1 MRIEKYIVILLLS
14 ISTTICGQ
22 HRLVIVHTNDT
33 HSQIEPVEK
42 NAPKEADKG
51 GVARREVLMNQLR
64 AEEPDLLFFDDGDFC
79 QGTPY
84 FNKYKGEVE
93 IKALNLLR
101 YDAVTI
107 GNHEFD
113 NGVAALAKILKKAKF
128 PIVCANYDFG
138 KTKLRKIIEPYT
150 IIQRGGLKVGVIGLG
165 VKLEGLVAID
175 NYAGITYQDPVE
187 TANKWAS
194 YLKLE
199 KNCDIVVVLSH
210 LGYSYP
216 NEGDAI
222 GDCQL
227 AAKSRNI
234 DVILGG
240 HSHTFLKKETIVENL
255 DHKKVVIN
263 QAGKWAVEVDKL
275 ELVYR

>member
-1 MRIEKYIVILLLS
+1 MKIDKWMIVLLLS
-14 ISTTICGQ
+14 VSTTGWGQ

-33 HSQIEPVEK
+33 HSQIEPVDK
-42 NAPKEADKG
+42 NAPKEANKG
-51 GVARREVLMNQLR
+51 GIARREVLMNQLR
-64 AEEPDLLFFDDGDFC
+64 AEEPNLLFFDDGDFC

-84 FNKYKGEVE
+84 FNKFKGEVE

-113 NGVAALAKILKKAKF
+113 NGVASLAKILKKAKF
-128 PIVCANYDFG
+128 PVLCANYDFG
-138 KTKLRKIIEPYT
+138 KTKLSKIIEPYA
-150 IIQRGGLKVGVIGLG
+150 IFQRGDLKIGVIGIG
-165 VKLEGLVAID
+165 VKLEGLVATD
-175 NYAGITYQDPVE
+175 NYVGITFLDPVE
-187 TANKWAS
+187 TANKWAN
-194 YLKLE
+194 YLKTE
-199 KNCDIVVVLSH
+199 KKCDIVVVLSH
-210 LGYSYP
+210 LGYSYS
-216 NEGDAI
+216 NDSEAI

-255 DHKKVVIN
+255 DNKKVVIN

-275 ELVYR
+275 ELEYR

>member
-1 MRIEKYIVILLLS
+1 MRIGKYIILLMLS
-14 ISTTICGQ
+14 VSTTIWGQ
-22 HRLVIVHTNDT
+22 KRLVIVHTNDT
-33 HSQIEPVEK
+33 HSQIEPIEK

-51 GVARREVLMNQLR
+51 GIARREVLMNQLR
-64 AEEPDLLFFDDGDFC
+64 AEEPNLLFFDVGDFC

-84 FNKYKGEVE
+84 FNKFKGEIEV
-93 IKALNLLR
+93 KSLNLLR

-113 NGVAALAKILKKAKF
+113 NGIEPLAKILKMAKF
-128 PIVCANYDFG
+128 PVVCANYDFG
-138 KTKLRKIIEPYT
+138 KTKLSKIIVPYT
-150 IIQRGGLKVGVIGLG
+150 IIERGGLKVGVIGIG

-175 NYAGITYQDPVE
+175 NYSGITYLDPIE
-187 TANKWAS
+187 TANKWAA
-194 YLKLE
+194 YLKSE
-199 KNCDIVVVLSH
+199 KSCDIVVVLSH

-216 NEGDAI
+216 EEGGAI

-275 ELVYR
+275 ELEYR